1 MGLFDF
7 FKKTD
12 KVGQDSAIDSS
23 KLTGNTEE
31 TNNESKVTTKLS
43 YHPDWDV
50 PQEQKYIF
58 NFLANELE
66 PLLPN
71 QLSLAAIDI
80 DVDPFDGAWNVKAF
94 FRNSLPNTIELGEM
108 GLLII
113 DKDGRQVASQKFDFK
128 EIGTLPPES
137 ARPWV
142 FRFDRKHIH
151 VKDKPEDGWKIAF
164 NLVALRGHQLELDET
179 WKKQLSQEQ
188 IELLEKAVKEM
199 PKLSDTEVNFTGFQ
213 LKLQDNQNLVVSL
226 FIRNGNDRAIN
237 IEQLPLE
244 IVDANGKQVAK
255 GYFRLDPALS
265 VQPNS
270 TKPWTF
276 IFPAENVKAE
286 GADLT
291 RWSARVINK

>member
-1 MGLFDF
+1 MGLFDL

-12 KVGQDSAIDSS
+12 KVGKDSAIDSAN
-23 KLTGNTEE
+23 LLGNAEE
-31 TNNESKVTTKLS
+31 SDKGEKVKTKLS
-43 YHPDWDV
+43 YHPEWNV

-66 PLLPN
+66 PLSPN

-80 DVDPFDGAWNVKAF
+80 DVNRDGSWDVKAF
-94 FRNSLPNTIELGEM
+94 FRNSLPNTVELNEM
-108 GLLII
+108 PLLII
-113 DKDGRQVASQKFDFK
+113 DKDGRQVASQTFDFK

-142 FRFDRKHIH
+142 FHFDRKSIR
-151 VKDKPEDGWKIAF
+151 VNEKPEEGWKIAF
-164 NLVALRGHQLELDET
+164 NLIALRGHQLELDDS

-188 IELLEKAVKEM
+188 IELLEKAVKEL
-199 PKLSDTEVNFTGFQ
+199 PKLNDTEVNFTGFQ
-213 LKLQDNQNLVVSL
+213 LKLHENNNLVVSM

-255 GYFRLDPALS
+255 GYFKLDPALT

-276 IFPAENVKAE
+276 IFPGEKVNSE
-286 GADLT
+286 GADLS